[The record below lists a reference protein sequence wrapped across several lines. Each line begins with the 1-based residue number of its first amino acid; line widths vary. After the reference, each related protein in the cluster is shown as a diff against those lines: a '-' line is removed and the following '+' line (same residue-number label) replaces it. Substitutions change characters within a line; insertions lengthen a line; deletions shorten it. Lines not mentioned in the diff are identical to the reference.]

1 MTSLATHRKLARN
14 AAHRLDNPP
23 PLNKGAHIGVRMNV
37 TGYDGPLD
45 LWLSCEQMRAGR
57 WAVWV
62 SDTPDVDN
70 VWFFHID
77 HDSDNPLLVLAA
89 ALDEYRTVLTEHH
102 LMPGQGDSCP
112 VCEVA

>member
-23 PLNKGAHIGVRMNV
+23 PLNKGASVGAKIVAP
-37 TGYDGPLD
+37 GYGPMD
-45 LWLSCEQMRAGR
+45 LWLTCSQQSAGR
-57 WAVWV
+57 WTVWV
-62 SDTPDVDN
+62 SDTANVDN

-112 VCEVA
+112 VCEVAS